1 MANPEFHTIL
11 ADRSEQHTDE
21 RKGRLRPVS
30 FFVGSIFVL
39 FFILL
44 GMSLYRMTLPP
55 RDFAPETLV
64 RIPSGYSLSDIA
76 LLLEESRVIRSR
88 TLFGLVVSWSEQ
100 EKNLRAGDYLF
111 SEPQSVFGVAGR
123 FISGDHGI
131 AVARVMFPEGVTVA
145 DMADILV
152 RALPGVDK
160 EVFLREAL
168 PYEGYLFPDTYFFYT
183 TATSGPVIAALR
195 ENFEI
200 KTRTLQARAE
210 EEGMNWRDVVN
221 LASIVEGEAA
231 TAEDRRIIAGIL
243 LHRIAIGM
251 RLQVDA
257 PFVYTLGKGSLELL
271 QSDLESD
278 SLYNT
283 YRHEGLPPTPIGNPG
298 LDAMQ
303 AVLAPTKTEYLYYL
317 SERDGTMHYAK
328 TFDEHKKNKLKYLP

>member
-1 MANPEFHTIL
+1 MVNPEFHTIL
-11 ADRSEQHTDE
+11 ADRSEQHVDE
-21 RKGRLRPVS
+21 KKWRLRPVS
-30 FFVGSIFVL
+30 FVVAGMLLLVFVL
-39 FFILL
+39 IGASF
-44 GMSLYRMTLPP
+44 YRTTLPP
-55 RDFAPETLV
+55 RDFVPDTLIRV
-64 RIPSGYSLSDIA
+64 PSGYSLADIA
-76 LLLEESRVIRSR
+76 LLLEESKVIRSH

-131 AVARVMFPEGVTVA
+131 AVARIMFPEGVTVVQ
-145 DMADILV
+145 MADIV
-152 RALPGVDK
+152 ARELP
-160 EVFLREAL
+160 EVNKDAFVEAAL

-195 ENFEI
+195 ENFEL
-200 KTRTLQARAE
+200 KTGELKIRAE
-210 EEGMNWRDVVN
+210 EEGAKWVDVVN

-298 LDAMQ
+298 LDAIQ
-303 AVLAPTKTEYLYYL
+303 AVLEPTKTEYLYYL
-317 SERDGTMHYAK
+317 SESDGTMHYAK

>member
-1 MANPEFHTIL
+1 MVNPEFHTIL
-11 ADRSEQHTDE
+11 ADRSEQHLDE
-21 RKGRLRPVS
+21 TKGGMRPVS
-30 FFVGSIFVL
+30 IFAGGI
-39 FFILL
+39 FLL
-44 GMSLYRMTLPP
+44 LLTLAGVSLYRVTLPP
-55 RDFAPETLV
+55 RDFVPETLIRV
-64 RIPSGYSLSDIA
+64 PSGYSLADIA
-76 LLLEESRVIRSR
+76 LLLEEYKVIRSH

-131 AVARVMFPEGVTVA
+131 AVARVMFPEGVTVVQ
-145 DMADILV
+145 MADILA
-152 RALPGVDK
+152 RALPDVEK
-160 EVFLREAL
+160 EAFVEDAL

-195 ENFEI
+195 ENFEL
-200 KTRTLQARAE
+200 KTQELQMRATR
-210 EEGMNWRDVVN
+210 EGVDWADVVN

-243 LHRIAIGM
+243 LHRIEIGM

-298 LDAMQ
+298 LDAIR
-303 AVLAPTKTEYLYYL
+303 AVLDPTKTEYLYYL

>member
-1 MANPEFHTIL
+1 MADPEFHTIL
-11 ADRSEQHTDE
+11 ADRSEQQVNE
-21 RKGRLRPVS
+21 PKGRARPLS
-30 FFVGSIFVL
+30 FLVWGI
-39 FFILL
+39 ILL
-44 GMSLYRMTLPP
+44 SLVLMGVSLYRTTLPP
-55 RDFAPETLV
+55 RDFVPDTLIRV
-64 RIPSGYSLSDIA
+64 PSGYSLAEIA
-76 LLLEESRVIRSR
+76 RLLEDSGVIRSR

-111 SEPQSVFGVAGR
+111 SEPQTVFGIAGR

-145 DMADILV
+145 HMADIV
-152 RALPGVDK
+152 ARALPDIDK
-160 EVFLREAL
+160 EVFAEAAL
-168 PYEGYLFPDTYFFYT
+168 PHEGYLFPDTYFFYT

-195 ENFEI
+195 ENFEL
-200 KTRTLQARAE
+200 KTRELRVRAE
-210 EEGMNWRDVVN
+210 EEGVDWADVIN

-298 LDAMQ
+298 LDAIR
-303 AVLAPTKTEYLYYL
+303 AVLEPTKTEYLYYL